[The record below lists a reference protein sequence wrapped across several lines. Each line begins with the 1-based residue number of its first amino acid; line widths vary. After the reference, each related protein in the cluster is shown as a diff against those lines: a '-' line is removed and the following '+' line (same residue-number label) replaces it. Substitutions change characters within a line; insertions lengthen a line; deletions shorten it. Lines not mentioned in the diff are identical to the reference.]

1 MLTRSVSV
9 CEGVLTEAV
18 LTGIGARVQ
27 GVPYPGRLPRN
38 QVLVCVIL
46 FFQYLTKMFFSINF
60 VHFRLYL

>member
-18 LTGIGARVQ
+18 LTGIGARMQ
-27 GVPYPGRLPRN
+27 GVPYSGRLPRN

-46 FFQYLTKMFFSINF
+46 FL
-60 VHFRLYL
+60 

>member
-18 LTGIGARVQ
+18 LTGIGARMQ
-27 GVPYPGRLPRN
+27 GVPYSGRLPRN

-46 FFQYLTKMFFSINF
+46 FFQCFFSVFSINF